1 MHMAVSPEITHATL
15 DGRAVTAYR
24 AAGEGLPVV
33 FSNDYAESGG
43 AVLSRC
49 SQLGCA
55 PFDLVTISGF
65 SWDQCLS
72 PWPSEPVATKDDH
85 FAGDAPAY
93 LEWLLG
99 SVVPWASDTLGET
112 AAGSYVSGYSMAG
125 LFALWSLYE
134 TDAFAG
140 AVCAS
145 GSLWYPGFGDFATT
159 HDLVA
164 SPQGVYLS
172 LGDRESS
179 VRNPALRVTES
190 VFRLV
195 RDSYER
201 RGIPVTFELNPGNH
215 FRDMDLR
222 VAKGITWLL
231 GTAAEGRR

>member
-1 MHMAVSPEITHATL
+1 MAVSPAIARATL
-15 DGRAVTAYR
+15 DGRAITAYR
-24 AAGEGLPVV
+24 AAGEGLPIV

-43 AVLSRC
+43 AVLSCC

-55 PFDLVTISGF
+55 PFNLVTISGF

-72 PWPSEPVATKDDH
+72 PWPSEPVATKDDR
-85 FAGDAPAY
+85 FTGDAPSY

-99 SVVPWASDTLGET
+99 SVVPWASETLAQGDAPT
-112 AAGSYVSGYSMAG
+112 YVSGYSMAG

-134 TDAFAG
+134 TSAFAG

-145 GSLWYPGFGDFATT
+145 GSLWYPGFRDFAAT

-164 SPQGVYLS
+164 SPQGIYLS

-179 VRNPALRVTES
+179 VRNPALQVTES
-190 VFRLV
+190 VFRSV
-195 RDSYER
+195 RDGYEKA
-201 RGIPVTFELNPGNH
+201 GIPVVFELNPGNH

-231 GTAAEGRR
+231 GTADDGLG